1 MQGLVDFICFHTFVD
16 MEDRSWMSLRNRA
29 CAQYLDGLKLFIRAA
44 EADMLNRHK
53 TTMWCPCIDCENK
66 KQFLSSLTLH
76 AHLIL

>member
-44 EADMLNRHK
+44 EADMLNQHK

-66 KQFLSSLTLH
+66 
-76 AHLIL
+76 